1 MIGHVLNLRP
11 VSAAVLCVLTA
22 TAAAQTQ
29 TTTTTFLYDANGNLT
44 QVTDALGHVTKYG
57 YDALN
62 RRTTI
67 TDAATGVTRNTYDGQ
82 DQLTSVTDPRNVVTS
97 YTIDGLGNLTQ
108 TSSADTGTATRTY
121 DDAGNIKS
129 STDAKGQITRY
140 QYDVLNR
147 VTLVTYADNATCAY
161 EYDQGANGIGRLTR
175 LVDVNGGIAYAY
187 DLHGRL
193 ILETRTVDG
202 VNYATGYRY
211 DGAGRLAGMTYP
223 SGRSIDYARDAMGR
237 TIQITTTTR
246 DNVTTTLVSAVQ
258 YQPFGPAQAVT
269 YGNGQVY
276 RRSFDL
282 DGRIASFTLGSQTQA
297 ITYDAAS
304 RITAIAD
311 ASNAATGNSYGY
323 DALDRLTSYVSPNVG
338 QGYAY
343 DAVGNRTQKSN
354 NGAVTGYSYGATSNR
369 LTQAGS
375 QPVAMDANGSITN
388 NTRNQFSYD
397 ARGRIVSALTSI
409 GLVTYRINALG
420 QRVQKK
426 TPLETTVFHY
436 DGGGKLIAES
446 TTSASASSAG
456 TSIQEYVYLGDL
468 PVAVL
473 K

>member
-1 MIGHVLNLRP
+1 MIGRIANLRAIC
-11 VSAAVLCVLTA
+11 AAALCALSSV
-22 TAAAQTQ
+22 AAAQTQ
-29 TTTTTFLYDANGNLT
+29 NTTTSFLYDANGNLT
-44 QVTDALGHVTKYG
+44 RVTDALGHVTNYE
-57 YDALN
+57 YDDFN
-62 RRTTI
+62 RRVKI
-67 TDAATGVTRNTYDGQ
+67 IDPAVGVTRNSYDGL
-82 DQLTSVTDPRNVVTS
+82 DNLIGVTDPRNVVTS

-108 TSSADTGTATRTY
+108 TTSADTGKVTRTY
-121 DDAGNIKS
+121 DEAGNIKT
-129 STDAKGQITRY
+129 STDAKGQTTSY

-147 VTLVTYADNATCAY
+147 VTLVTYADGATCAY
-161 EYDQGANGIGRLTR
+161 EYDQGANAIGRLTR
-175 LVDVNGGIAYAY
+175 VIDVNGAIVYAY

-193 ILETRTVDG
+193 ILETRTIEGAAYV
-202 VNYATGYRY
+202 TGYRY
-211 DGAGRLAGMTYP
+211 DSAGRLAGMTYP
-223 SGRSIDYARDAMGR
+223 SGRSVDYTRDAMGR
-237 TIQITTTTR
+237 ISQITTTK

-297 ITYDAAS
+297 ISYDAAS

-311 ASNAATGNSYGY
+311 AGNAATGNTYGY
-323 DALDRLTSYVSPNVG
+323 DTLDRLTSYVSPTVG
-338 QGYAY
+338 QSYAY

-354 NGAVTGYSYGATSNR
+354 NGAVTGYSIAATSNR

-375 QPVAMDANGSITN
+375 QPVTMDANGSITN

-397 ARGRIVSALTSI
+397 VRGRMVSASTSI

-446 TTSASASSAG
+446 TTSASASGAG
-456 TSIQEYVYLGDL
+456 TTTQEYVYLGDL